1 MRISDWSSECALPI
15 STPEPANA
23 ANIDVAD
30 WQVDPNRWS
39 LSFAQG
45 PHVQLSMAEMLIL
58 QYLIGAAGQ
67 VASRDQLLRML
78 GHHGIRV
85 YSRNLDA
92 MISRLRKKTE
102 RRAEEQKSELQSL
115 MRISYAVFELQ
126 TTNNNHP

>member
-45 PHVQLSMAEMLIL
+45 PRVQLSMTEMLIL

-102 RRAEEQKSELQSL
+102 RVTGQRLAVRSEERRVGKEGGRTCRSRGS
-115 MRISYAVFELQ
+115 
-126 TTNNNHP
+126 P